1 MRNVM
6 PRKMIALLSIVA
18 LAAAVSL
25 QATTHK
31 RTVRHSASA
40 SRSRDYAHLL
50 ATLHT
55 DLGDITMRFYYD
67 KAPNTVKNFVDLASE
82 HFYNG
87 TTFHRIAPGFVI
99 QGGDPYSKNPE
110 KAPGPVGTGF
120 ATRHGHPIRLKAEFN
135 DMPHKRGVVS
145 MARSSDPDSA
155 SSQFFIVVADSPQIR
170 QALDGK
176 YTAFGEVVSGMDVVD
191 KIVAGPIQPGTQ
203 DMAASP
209 VHIKSISL
217 SEQENGSRAAER
229 KDDRE

>member
-1 MRNVM
+1 MS
-6 PRKMIALLSIVA
+6 RKTIALLAVVA

-25 QATTHK
+25 QGAAQK
-31 RTVRHSASA
+31 RRTRHSATPPRA
-40 SRSRDYAHLL
+40 RDYAHTI

-87 TTFHRIAPGFVI
+87 TTFHRIVPGFVI

-120 ATRHGHPIRLKAEFN
+120 ATRNGRAIRLKAEFN

-145 MARSSDPDSA
+145 MARSADPDSA

-176 YTAFGEVVSGMDVVD
+176 YTAFGEVISGMDVVD

-203 DMAASP
+203 DMAANP
-209 VHIKSISL
+209 VHIKSIAL
-217 SEQENGSRAAER
+217 SQEKPGG
-229 KDDRE
+229 KDPSEDRQSKDRR